1 MTPSSRLRYRFGI
14 MVRKQRRLLAFL
26 LVCTSA
32 CNESQTSSVTHI
44 AKLISSGSIKE
55 VDALIHKN
63 YVDPL
68 GDKAQLLRDL
78 KNIYRSFDSIRL
90 EFSQIKTLAGTSF
103 PNSTMIGAH
112 LDTQLL
118 GEHKWAFRG
127 PVFLEVI
134 QQPTHQIRSGLL
146 SNVRDI
152 ITLMD
157 KRVDAI
163 ESNSE
168 VAYAKILHP
177 NYRNGDENRTE
188 AQARMRQVLN
198 GKLRLRPDRY
208 IVDLTKN
215 QAHVTEWA
223 YISRNQINHQE
234 SSSTTTA
241 NRKLVNQD
249 GTMKKLEFTLRKSA
263 GQWLIHAIHGQF

>member
-1 MTPSSRLRYRFGI
+1 
-14 MVRKQRRLLAFL
+14 MVRKKRRLLAFL

-32 CNESQTSSVTHI
+32 CIESQTASVSHI
-44 AKLISSGSIKE
+44 AEMISSGSIKE
-55 VDALIHKN
+55 IDALIHKN

-68 GDKAQLLRDL
+68 GDKAQLLHDL
-78 KNIYRSFDSIRL
+78 KNIYRSFDSVRL
-90 EFSQIKTLAGTSF
+90 KFSQIKVLSGASF
-103 PNSTMIGAH
+103 PNSKMIGAH
-112 LDTQLL
+112 LDTQLI
-118 GEHKWAFRG
+118 GEYKWAFRG
-127 PVFLEVI
+127 PVLLEVI
-134 QQPTHQIRSGLL
+134 HQPTHQIRSGLL

-152 ITLMD
+152 ITLME

-168 VAYAKILHP
+168 VAYAKTLHP
-177 NYRNGDENRTE
+177 KYRNGDENRTE
-188 AQARMRQVLN
+188 AQDRIRQALN

-208 IVDLTKN
+208 IVDLTRN

-223 YISRNQINHQE
+223 YISGNRVNHLE

-249 GTMKKLEFTLRKSA
+249 GTIKKLEFTLRKSA